1 MRDCVFGRN
10 SLALTNKVL
19 FLRPTQAAVDDKY
32 KVSLVQ
38 AVGLLPLL
46 YCVVNSLVEETTIK
60 WLPNWSERQSVA
72 FPTIRIGDSL
82 AAVRKMRGFRI
93 DYASSAPYRT
103 VFLSNFLWKDVYLL
117 VVNCDQRQVNMIQF
131 VQLAHKNLGEL
142 NDMYQAAIPNS
153 KKESIKIDD
162 LEVRQKLPNPAVY
175 KCFENNIWAEIIY
188 SATEPSSIQQVSF
201 YKEK

>member
-1 MRDCVFGRN
+1 MD
-10 SLALTNKVL
+10 SI
-19 FLRPTQAAVDDKY
+19 Y

-38 AVGLLPLL
+38 AVALLPLL
-46 YCVVNSLVEETTIK
+46 YCVVNSLVEESTIK
-60 WLPNWSERQSVA
+60 WFSNLNESKSLA

-82 AAVRKMRGFRI
+82 ATVRKMRGFRI

-103 VFLSNFLWKDVYLL
+103 VFLSNFLWKDVCLL
-117 VVNCDQRQVNMIQF
+117 VVNCDERQVHMIQF
-131 VQLAHKNLGEL
+131 VQLAHKSLGEL
-142 NDMYQAAIPNS
+142 NDMYQATVPNS
-153 KKESIKIDD
+153 KKEAIKIDD